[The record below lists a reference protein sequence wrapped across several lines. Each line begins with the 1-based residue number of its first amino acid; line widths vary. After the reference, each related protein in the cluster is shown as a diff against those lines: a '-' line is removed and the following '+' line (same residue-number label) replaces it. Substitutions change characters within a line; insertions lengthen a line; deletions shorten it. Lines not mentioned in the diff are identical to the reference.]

1 MRLGFSIWGKK
12 GEKLAAK
19 YLEDIGYII
28 KHKNL
33 HVRTK
38 EIDIICED
46 GEYIVF
52 VEVKTVR
59 KRADGTYP
67 AKPSSYVTQNKINNL
82 ILASLSY
89 MKKYKPP
96 LIPRIDVIEVYI
108 DGNKSTIEHIRS
120 AVNRKQLKPRRKRF

>member
-1 MRLGFSIWGKK
+1 MKLRFTIWGKK
-12 GEKLAAK
+12 GEILAAR
-19 YLEDIGYII
+19 YLEELGYII
-28 KHKNL
+28 RHKNL

-59 KRADGTYP
+59 KRPDGTYP
-67 AKPSSYVTQNKINNL
+67 ARPSSYVTQNKINNL
-82 ILASLSY
+82 ILAASSY

-96 LIPRIDVIEVYI
+96 LIPRIDVIEVYL
-108 DGNKSTIEHIRS
+108 DGNKSKIEHIRS
-120 AVNRKQLKPRRKRF
+120 AVNRNQLKIRRKTH

>member
-1 MRLGFSIWGKK
+1 MRLSFTAWGKK
-12 GEKLAAK
+12 GERHAAR
-19 YLEDIGYII
+19 YLEDIGYKI

-67 AKPSSYVTQNKINNL
+67 ARPSSYVTQDKVNNL
-82 ILASLSY
+82 ILAALSY
-89 MKKYKPP
+89 MKKYRPP
-96 LIPRIDVIEVYI
+96 LIPRIDVIEVYM
-108 DGNKSTIEHIRS
+108 DGSSARIEPLTVIS
-120 AVNRKQLKPRRKRF
+120 